1 MSGKYGFGG
10 GIEGG
15 GIDLPAP
22 RPRAAV
28 EAATLMAAV
37 AEGARLG
44 FVAREV
50 QAKRKPGPKR
60 REPQDKISIPGPKR
74 VIDAFRARCA
84 AADLTLW
91 QGLER
96 LLEAQDAG

>member
-10 GIEGG
+10 ETERGG
-15 GIDLPAP
+15 LDLPPP

-28 EAATLMAAV
+28 EAAALTAAV
-37 AEGARLG
+37 AEGTRLG

-50 QAKRKPGPKR
+50 QAKRKPGPR
-60 REPQDKISIPGPKR
+60 RQEAQDKISIPGPKR

-96 LLEAQDAG
+96 LLAAQDAR